1 METNVVVSPETVYE
15 NLNQLDQ
22 VDLTTSAEYREMA
35 QDVLADVDVNKD
47 VREAIADRL
56 NQANQQLTN
65 NTVSKTDSY

>member
-1 METNVVVSPETVYE
+1 MESNVLFSPETVYE

-35 QDVLADVDVNKD
+35 QDVLADSEVARD

-56 NQANQQLTN
+56 NQANQQLINT
-65 NTVSKTDSY
+65 TVSKTDSY

>member
-1 METNVVVSPETVYE
+1 METNVSVSPETVYE

-35 QDVLADVDVNKD
+35 QDVLADSGVDCN

-56 NQANQQLTN
+56 NQANQQLINT
-65 NTVSKTDSY
+65 TVSKTDSY

>member
-1 METNVVVSPETVYE
+1 METNIAVSPETVYE

-35 QDVLADVDVNKD
+35 QDVLADPQVNRD

-56 NQANQQLTN
+56 NQANQQLIN

>member
-1 METNVVVSPETVYE
+1 MESNVLVSPETIYE

-35 QDVLADVDVNKD
+35 QEVLADTPVNRD

-56 NQANQQLTN
+56 NQANQQLINT
-65 NTVSKTDSY
+65 TVSKTDSY

>member
-1 METNVVVSPETVYE
+1 MASNVSVSPQTVYE
-15 NLNQLDQ
+15 NLNQLDR

-35 QDVLADVDVNKD
+35 QDVLADPEANCD

-65 NTVSKTDSY
+65 TTVSKTDSY